1 VSALVL
7 LVGLLAGG
15 LACGVSDAPPD
26 LTLSGDC
33 EGPYPELVVTCR
45 VQAAADAGRRGD
57 PGAAEAACEQV
68 PEGTLWR
75 EECHFRAGESFAQA
89 GALMPAL
96 SHCRRAGAYAR
107 NCLTHAAW
115 NLKLSP
121 TPSPDDP
128 GAGVQLAALDAAIA
142 EQLAG
147 APPSLMGAAREELI
161 SRAWFLV
168 YFGSGSA
175 DPAAVNAAPPAQLP
189 YARTAFALE
198 AARLLGRGSRPLEQ
212 LPALLA
218 GDTPAPTGAPLP
230 VEHRVGRHSPPPIP
244 PEARERTMVV
254 TFGGS
259 KRLSSPDADEDLY
272 LAGLAAL
279 FFLDAREGA
288 FLPSTEDE
296 RVLVRDQAIAYAV
309 AVAREP
315 DTVAEPFLSHMD
327 PVARAYAREALKVRR
342 DQDRRRK

>member
-1 VSALVL
+1 MLRLAVS
-7 LVGLLAGG
+7 VGLLACMI
-15 LACGVSDAPPD
+15 ACTGSDAAPD
-26 LTLSGDC
+26 LTPGADC
-33 EGPYPELVVTCR
+33 ESPYPELEVTCR

-57 PGAAEAACEQV
+57 AAGAEAACAEV
-68 PEGTLWR
+68 TEGTLWR

-96 SHCRRAGAYAR
+96 SHCRRAGAYGR

-115 NLKLSP
+115 NLKLEP
-121 TPSPDDP
+121 TPSPADP
-128 GAGVQLAALDAAIA
+128 GAGAQLAALDAAIA

-175 DPAAVNAAPPAQLP
+175 DPAAASAASPAQAP

-218 GDTPAPTGAPLP
+218 GDAAAPTGEPLP
-230 VEHRVGRHSPPPIP
+230 TQHRVGRHSPPPIP
-244 PEARERTMVV
+244 PEAQDRTMVV

-259 KRLSSPDADEDLY
+259 KRLSSPDPQEDLY

-288 FLPSTEDE
+288 FLPSADDE
-296 RVLVRDQAIAYAV
+296 RVLVRDQAIAYAI
-309 AVAREP
+309 AVAKDP
-315 DTVAEPFLSHMD
+315 GAVAEPFLSHAD
-327 PVARAYAREALKVRR
+327 PVARAYAREALKVRK